1 MIKGFTVYERTA
13 MMVINPAAVKNAQ
26 LTRDTV
32 LEFELGYSP
41 VIGGATA
48 VAKYWRGSMT
58 IEVEYRDPPGGVKAI
73 RVGVGDFDGKD
84 IVAADERADNLK
96 EVRASYPE
104 KWAEFCALLPETL
117 LAAEVMGT

>member
-1 MIKGFTVYERTA
+1 MTKRLAVYEQIAMTIPATA
-13 MMVINPAAVKNAQ
+13 KPSQ
-26 LTRDTV
+26 LPQDTV

-41 VIGGATA
+41 EIGGAKA
-48 VAKYWRGSMT
+48 IAKFWRGSMT
-58 IEVEYRDPPGGVKAI
+58 VEVEYRDPPGGVRAV

-84 IVAADERADNLK
+84 VVATDERADNLK

-104 KWAEFCALLPETL
+104 KWSEFCARLPETF